1 MKHMIL
7 IIFMAT
13 LSFAAISEP
22 TNNNADGPAQK
33 AVLVT
38 GASSGIGLSMTRLL
52 SQNGF
57 YVYAGVQHKNQMKA
71 LDALDNVTAI
81 QFDVRKQEEI
91 DAAVEIVKSQKRGL
105 YGLINNAGVSIFG
118 PMIELPLEQ
127 LKYQMDVNVYGPVSV
142 TQAFAPF
149 IMESKGRIA
158 TTGSIAGILSPAFMG
173 AYSMSKHA
181 IEAYTDALAQEM
193 ARFNVSVHVIE
204 PGNYGT
210 NIGNAAKKR
219 LLDMNYWSDK
229 SQYNKE
235 RKGLLARLD
244 LTEKGPDPIDVAKA
258 ALHIMQSN
266 TPKSRYMVTAKAIQ
280 AEVTVRR
287 QLSKMLEL
295 NNGQVHQYS
304 REQLIEL
311 LDSELSKASVGS
323 AQ

>member
-1 MKHMIL
+1 MKHVIL

-13 LSFAAISEP
+13 LSFAASG
-22 TNNNADGPAQK
+22 DPAKNKAMASTQK
-33 AVLVT
+33 AILVT
-38 GASSGIGLSMTRLL
+38 GASSGIGLSMTQLL
-52 SQNGF
+52 SNNGF
-57 YVYAGVQHKNQMKA
+57 YVYAGVQYKDQMEA
-71 LDALDNVTAI
+71 LNALDNVTAI
-81 QFDVRKQEEI
+81 QFDVRKQSEI
-91 DAAVEIVKSQKRGL
+91 DAAVEVVKNQKRGL

-142 TQAFAPF
+142 TQAFAPL

-244 LTEKGPDPIDVAKA
+244 LTDKGPDPIDVARA
-258 ALHIMQSN
+258 ALHIMQSDS
-266 TPKSRYMVTAKAIQ
+266 PKSRYMVTAKAIQ

-295 NNGQVHQYS
+295 NNGQAHQFN
-304 REQLIEL
+304 REQLIQL
-311 LDSELSKASVGS
+311 LDSELSKVSNDH
-323 AQ
+323 